1 MAGTLLVTLEVLLTN
16 LHNAVCQYIQ
26 TEQDICDLF
35 SSGFTCPFVP
45 VLPVMC
51 ILINTY
57 LLINLGGDTWMRV
70 GIWLLMGVLVY
81 IFYGRTHSSLTDVVY
96 VPVAQADEIYRSSSG
111 YVS

>member
-57 LLINLGGDTWMRV
+57 LLINLGLV
-70 GIWLLMGVLVY
+70 SVSNPLLHFPCKLLFVDDLLL
-81 IFYGRTHSSLTDVVY
+81 SL
-96 VPVAQADEIYRSSSG
+96 
-111 YVS
+111 